1 MELCTTKMRFMLDW
15 LRVQFTKAH
24 IKETI
29 VNGFAVFGVIKAV
42 FEFSDYFFKGQPFV
56 HYINLF
62 KGWFSEHILYCGL
75 AIIAIVFIVCK
86 RKTSFSWKIN
96 GTNLSV
102 EISLCNFFHQEG
114 LKIIHVTDTFD
125 TDYSLEGLIDSK
137 TLHGQFLNKH
147 RNKIVE
153 INHKIENGLKR
164 CKKTKKNDLPAK
176 KYIYSIGTVAMVN
189 VDNEHYALVAYS
201 RMQPDKHAK
210 MPQDQMEYN
219 HFLVNMWIN
228 LAQKA
233 TTDETVNVVV
243 FGEGLNRMPALFT
256 KQKKIGEI
264 IRSFI
269 ICSLE
274 GVSYKKLRIC
284 LKYNKKE
291 NIHEFEKLRYLQY
304 EYDSYNVSSGDIP
317 VGRAI
322 S

>member
-1 MELCTTKMRFMLDW
+1 MFMLDW
-15 LRVQFTKAH
+15 LKVQFTKAH
-24 IKETI
+24 ITETI
-29 VNGFAVFGVIKAV
+29 IKGFAVFGAIKAF
-42 FEFSDYFFKGQPFV
+42 FEFSDYFFEGKPFA

-62 KGWFSEHILYCGL
+62 KDWFSNNIFYCGL
-75 AIIAIVFIVCK
+75 AIIVIVFIACR

-102 EISLCNFFHQEG
+102 EISLCNFFRQDG

-137 TLHGQFLNKH
+137 TLHGQFLDMH
-147 RNKIVE
+147 RNKIEE
-153 INHKIENGLKR
+153 IDHKIDNGLKR
-164 CKKTKKNDLPAK
+164 CTKTKKNSLPAK
-176 KYIYSIGTVAMVN
+176 KYIYLIGTVAMVN
-189 VDNEHYALVAYS
+189 VDNEHYALAAYS
-201 RMQPDKHAK
+201 RMQPDKHAQ
-210 MPQDQMEYN
+210 MPKNQMEYN
-219 HFLVNMWIN
+219 EFLVNMWNN
-228 LAQKA
+228 LAHQA
-233 TTDETVNVVV
+233 TTDEIVNVVV
-243 FGEGLNRMPALFT
+243 FGEGLNRMSAAFT

-291 NIHEFEKLRYLQY
+291 NLEEFEKLHYLQY
-304 EYDSYNVSSGDIP
+304 EYDSYNVSSGGTP
-317 VGRAI
+317 VGKAI